1 MNTSRS
7 RRCTRRSAVTT
18 GLFAVAAAAASHPA
32 AAQTTDPA
40 QIRRV
45 AEQFVAGLAPGHD
58 SVFVTAGHLDRRL
71 NLPACAGELTA
82 SLSAGTQVKPRT
94 LVGVRC
100 LSPAWSIYLPVTV
113 ETEARVLLARRPLR
127 RGEVPQAGDFDVG
140 TRRIPGLSSGYVTE
154 PALLGTRRLRRSVPA
169 GEPLPADALE
179 SLPLVRRGQQV
190 TMVSRAAGIEV
201 RTSAVALA
209 DAAAGERLR
218 VRNPASGRLLE
229 GTVLGDG
236 TVAALP

>member
-1 MNTSRS
+1 M
-7 RRCTRRSAVTT
+7 VTPV
-18 GLFAVAAAAASHPA
+18 ANRAAADA
-32 AAQTTDPA
+32 AAEPA
-40 QIRRV
+40 QISRA
-45 AEQFVAGLAPGHD
+45 AEQFVAGLAGD
-58 SVFVTAGHLDRRL
+58 RASVSVTAGHLDRRL
-71 NLPACAGELTA
+71 NLPRCAGELTPF
-82 SLSAGTQVKPRT
+82 LPAGTQVKPRT
-94 LVGVRC
+94 MVGVRC
-100 LSPAWSIYLPVTV
+100 PSPAWSIYLPVTV
-113 ETEARVLLARRPLR
+113 ETEARVLLARRPMR

-140 TRRIPGLSSGYVTE
+140 TRRVPGLVNGYVTE
-154 PALLGTRRLRRSVPA
+154 LAALGTRRLRRAVPA